1 MNQRT
6 EDRSVSGPSAIA
18 DRDEGATTDRA
29 EDRSL
34 LPDQDVAAFR
44 ADWQEIQVRFVDEPQ
59 VAVEEADGLVAEL
72 MRQLAGTFA
81 EERSRLEQEWGRGA
95 EVSTEELR
103 RALQHYRSFFDRLL
117 SA

>member
-6 EDRSVSGPSAIA
+6 EDPSVSEPRAAEERDGGSTTVAAGP
-18 DRDEGATTDRA
+18 
-29 EDRSL
+29 L

-44 ADWQEIQVRFVDEPQ
+44 AGWQEIQIRFVDEPQ

-72 MRQLAGTFA
+72 MRQLAGMFA
-81 EERSRLEQEWGRGA
+81 EERSRLEREWGRGA

-103 RALQHYRSFFDRLL
+103 QALQHYRSFFDRLL
-117 SA
+117 ST